1 MHNGGGNVS
10 MARYFLDK
18 LNKMAA
24 RALNKIKEF
33 MENETSLRRHVRE
46 VLKEESENFL
56 FIAAGEG
63 LVFNGMHYPDSA
75 FSEEEFPVLFRG
87 VDKNV
92 IIAAWPQNYVR
103 DVLREVSEKNGKTEE
118 RVWQETLEGFMSA
131 AVEIYKEGKISD
143 IL

>member
-1 MHNGGGNVS
+1 MT
-10 MARYFLDK
+10 RYFLDK

-24 RALNKIKEF
+24 RALKKIKEF
-33 MENETSLRRHVRE
+33 MENEPSLRRHVRQ

-63 LVFNGMHYPDSA
+63 LIFKGMHYPDSA
-75 FSEEEFPVLFRG
+75 FSEHEFPVLFRG
-87 VDKNV
+87 EDKNV
-92 IIAAWPQNYVR
+92 IIAAWPQNYIR
-103 DVLREVSEKNGKTEE
+103 DVLREVSEKNGKNEE
-118 RVWQETLEGFMSA
+118 RVWQETLQEFMSA